1 MSGQR
6 QVSAEQA
13 SVQRVTFEYAVVQ
26 VVPRVDRGEVM
37 NAGVLVYS
45 RPRDFLGAA
54 MWLDRER
61 LQALDPVADVDG
73 IERALQAVADVC
85 AATPGCGPAGRED
98 LGRRFRWLTA
108 PRSTVVQAGPVHTGL
123 TADPA
128 AELQRLLE
136 VLVKPVV
143 A

>member
-1 MSGQR
+1 
-6 QVSAEQA
+6 VSAGRIE
-13 SVQRVTFEYAVVQ
+13 RVTFEYAVLH

-45 RPRDFLGAA
+45 RPRDYLGAA
-54 MWLDRER
+54 IWLDHDR
-61 LQALDPVADVDG
+61 LRALDPGADVSG
-73 IERALQAVADVC
+73 IERGLQAVADVC
-85 AATPGCGPAGRED
+85 DAVPGCGPAGREE

-128 AELQRLLE
+128 GELQRLLGL
-136 VLVKPVV
+136 LVKPVV